1 MAAGMTY
8 FPIATTTLGSGAADI
23 TFSSISASYTD
34 LVLIVNGTPVTAGS
48 YNLEMRFNGDTASNY
63 SRTVLSGDGS
73 AASSSRNSSQT
84 KIVITSEGNLTTT
97 SNNQII
103 NIFNYSNS
111 TTYKTV
117 LARGNRANAGLDATV
132 GLWRSTAAITSIVIY
147 LTGSNLATG
156 TSATLYGIAAA

>member
-1 MAAGMTY
+1 MAAGSTY
-8 FPIATTTLGSGAADI
+8 TPIATTTLGSGQADI
-23 TFSSISASYTD
+23 TFTSFSGYTD
-34 LVLIVNGTPVTAGS
+34 LVLIVSGTPVTAGS

-73 AASSSRNSSQT
+73 VASSSRNSSQT
-84 KIVITSEGNLTTT
+84 KIVITNEGNLTTT
-97 SNNQII
+97 INNQII

-132 GLWRSTAAITSIVIY
+132 GLWRSTAAITSIVIF

-156 TSATLYGIAAA
+156 TTATLYGISAA

>member
-1 MAAGMTY
+1 MAAGKTY
-8 FPIATTTLGSGAADI
+8 FPIATTTLSSGQADI
-23 TFSSISASYTD
+23 TFTSFSGYTD

-73 AASSSRNSSQT
+73 AVSSSRNSSQT
-84 KIVITSEGNLTTT
+84 KIVVTSEGNLTTT
-97 SNNQII
+97 INNQII
-103 NIFNYSNS
+103 NILNYSNS

-117 LARGNRANAGLDATV
+117 MARGNRTNAGLDATV
-132 GLWRSTAAITSIVIY
+132 GLWRSTAAITSIVIF

-156 TSATLYGIAAA
+156 TTATLYGIAAA

>member
-1 MAAGMTY
+1 MAAGSTY
-8 FPIATTTLGSGAADI
+8 TPIATTTLGSGQADI
-23 TFSSISASYTD
+23 TFTSFSGYTD
-34 LVLIVNGTPVTAGS
+34 LVLIVSGTPVTAGS

-73 AASSSRNSSQT
+73 VASSSRNSSQT
-84 KIVITSEGNLTTT
+84 KIVITNEGNLTTT
-97 SNNQII
+97 INNQTI

-132 GLWRSTAAITSIVIY
+132 GLWRSTAAITSIVIF

-156 TSATLYGIAAA
+156 TTATLYGISAA

>member
-1 MAAGMTY
+1 MAAGSTY
-8 FPIATTTLGSGAADI
+8 TPIATTTLGSGQADI
-23 TFSSISASYTD
+23 TFTSFSGYTD
-34 LVLIVNGTPVTAGS
+34 LVLIVSGTPVTAGS

-84 KIVITSEGNLTTT
+84 KIVITNEGNLTTT
-97 SNNQII
+97 INNQII

-117 LARGNRANAGLDATV
+117 LARGNRANAGSDATV
-132 GLWRSTAAITSIVIY
+132 GLWRSTAAITSIVIF

-156 TSATLYGIAAA
+156 TTATLYGISAA

>member
-1 MAAGMTY
+1 MAAGSTY
-8 FPIATTTLGSGAADI
+8 TPIATTTLGSGQADI
-23 TFSSISASYTD
+23 TFTSFSGYTD

-84 KIVITSEGNLTTT
+84 KIVITNEGNLTTT
-97 SNNQII
+97 INNQII

-132 GLWRSTAAITSIVIY
+132 GLWRSTAAITSIVIF

-156 TSATLYGIAAA
+156 TTATLYGISAA